1 MFFTNREEA
10 GRLLAARLE
19 KFRDRN
25 PVILALPRGGLP
37 VGYEIATTLDAPL
50 DIILVRKIG
59 APGSPELAAGAVVDG
74 DHPELILNQ
83 EVISILNIP
92 DDYLED
98 RKKQQL
104 IEIERRRELYL
115 AGRPPIGVEDR
126 TAIVVDDGV
135 ATGSTV
141 RAAVHALKRRKPKQ
155 VVIAVPVAP
164 PDTARQLAQEADEV
178 ICLDTPDPFYAIG
191 VFYQD
196 FAQLTDEDVIHI
208 LKMAEEKQPGP
219 SE

>member
-208 LKMAEEKQPGP
+208 LKMAEEKQQKP

>member
-92 DDYLED
+92 DDFLED

-115 AGRPPIGVEDR
+115 AGRPPISVEDR

-164 PDTARQLAQEADEV
+164 PETARQLAQEADEV

-208 LKMAEEKQPGP
+208 LKMAEEKQQG
-219 SE
+219 